1 MTIAAELASRAVA
14 PLTPQERSHL
24 RTLTLFNIAALLG
37 KKGRIG
43 TLLGSLPLADDI
55 NSQAFL
61 WASRMHSRTQDDF
74 MPSGRVHVGAVTL
87 SVALALGEHVE
98 SELLECLAAGYRT
111 VGAVAGVYGRVAQR
125 RGLRPTGVFGPV
137 GAAAVAARALKMDA
151 AETAAAIGL
160 AASASA
166 GTNQAWVSGSDE
178 WVLEVGAAARAGL
191 EAAMFVRAGAAAADE
206 AFEGPAGWGR
216 AYFDDAQASQL
227 TDFLGSDAT
236 DPIAAVACKLF
247 PVSGIAQVATA
258 LARAAHSRLENDTIE
273 DVTVQVSPDELAYPG
288 SANRLN
294 IVSRST
300 ALMSIAFCV
309 ATMLRHGI
317 VRLDSLEN
325 PRAGGVADLMEK
337 VRIVANPTLRDGT
350 TQLNVRTT
358 RSEFALEGS
367 ADDLLWP
374 TWDRACSEIAEL
386 GERCEAPTSPLENT
400 AAELATIEPNA
411 LTVRG
416 ELVPWVAQEG

>member
-1 MTIAAELASRAVA
+1 VTIAAELASRAIA
-14 PLTPQERSHL
+14 PLTPAEQSQL
-24 RTLTLFNIAALLG
+24 RTLTLFNVAALVG
-37 KKGRIG
+37 KKGRVG
-43 TLLGSLPLADDI
+43 TLLNSLPLPDDI
-55 NSQAFL
+55 NSRAFL

-87 SVALALGEHVE
+87 SVALALGEHVG

-111 VGAVAGVYGRVAQR
+111 VGAVAGVYGSVAQR

-137 GAAAVAARALKMDA
+137 GAAAVAARAFKMDA

-191 EAAMFVRAGAAAADE
+191 EAALFVRAGAIAADE
-206 AFEGPAGWGR
+206 AFEGSAGWGR
-216 AYFDDAQASQL
+216 AYFDDAHASQL
-227 TDFLGSDAT
+227 SAFLGSDST
-236 DPIAAVACKLF
+236 DPIAGVACKLF

-258 LARAAHSRLENDTIE
+258 LARSAHTRLENDTIE

-309 ATMLRHGI
+309 ATMLRYGI
-317 VRLDSLEN
+317 VRLDALEN
-325 PRAGGVADLMEK
+325 PRAGGVADIMEK
-337 VRIVANPTLRDGT
+337 VRIVANPALPDGT
-350 TQLNVRTT
+350 SQLNVKTNH
-358 RSEFALEGS
+358 SEIALEGS
-367 ADDLLWP
+367 AGDLLWP
-374 TWDRACSEIAEL
+374 TWDRARKEIAEL
-386 GERCEAPTSPLENT
+386 GERCEAPADPLESA
-400 AAELATIEPNA
+400 AAELTTSQPNA
-411 LTVRG
+411 LRIRS
-416 ELVPWVAQEG
+416 ELAPWVA